1 MRSAYNRQKSLFCQ
15 QAEHEY
21 YTEWRRIEAILEAHP
36 EFIGWVQTD
45 LTEGLK
51 HPGRGARGMTAEQ
64 VLRAAILKQ
73 ANCWTYRELEVQLAD
88 SMMTRSFLKLDFD
101 EHYSDSTL
109 QANIKRIAP
118 TTWEK
123 ISHSLVLYAKDV
135 GLEGGR
141 VIRIDAT
148 AIESNVHEPTDSSL
162 LYDCIQSANAQFE
175 TLRSQHNVKVFSAVK
190 AREAKS
196 LLVAIINAKSSEIRE
211 GLYRKLIKQA
221 KETQDR
227 IEHVLQKLAKHGLQ
241 ALAEYG
247 RLMELSNMLPVIIEQ
262 TRRRV
267 IKKEQVPVDEKIF
280 SIFEPHTDLVVKGD
294 RDRVYGHK
302 TFFTVGASGIVIDTV
317 LVQGN
322 PNDAEYFMD
331 MIARQKEIYDR
342 YPRQVVTDGGFASED
357 NLFDAKDLGIKDVC
371 FTKSLGLEVEEMVK
385 SRWVFEKLRNF
396 RAGIES
402 VISCLKRGF
411 TLNRVTWKGARG
423 FGSYVHSAVV
433 AYNLV
438 RMAKLS
444 GA

>member
-1 MRSAYNRQKSLFCQ
+1 MRIPQNRQKSLFCQ
-15 QAEHEY
+15 QADHEY
-21 YTEWRRIEAILEAHP
+21 YAEWRRVEVILDAHP
-36 EFIGWVQTD
+36 EFLGWVQDD
-45 LTEGLK
+45 LTAGLK
-51 HPGRGARGMTAEQ
+51 HPGKGAKGMTAEQ

-73 ANCWTYRELEVQLAD
+73 SNCWTYRELEVQLVD
-88 SMMTRSFLKLDFD
+88 SMMVRSFLKLDFD
-101 EHYSDSTL
+101 EDYSDSTL

-123 ISHSLVLYAKDV
+123 ISRSLVLYAKDV
-135 GLEGGR
+135 GLEAGR

-148 AIESNVHEPTDSSL
+148 AIESDVHEPTDSSL
-162 LYDCIQSANAQFE
+162 LFDCIRSANAKFE
-175 TLRSQHNVKVFSAVK
+175 ALRAQHQVKVFSAVK
-190 AREAKS
+190 TREAKS
-196 LLVAIINAKSSEIRE
+196 LLVAIINAKSPEIRE
-211 GLYRKLIKQA
+211 SLYRKLIKQA
-221 KETQDR
+221 KETADR
-227 IEHVLQKLAKHGLQ
+227 IESVLQKLKKQGLQ
-241 ALAEYG
+241 GLVEFG
-247 RLMELSNMLPVIIEQ
+247 WLCNLSRMLPLIIEQ
-262 TRRRV
+262 TKRRV
-267 IKKEQVPVDEKIF
+267 VKKEQVPVDEKIF
-280 SIFEPHTDLVVKGD
+280 SIFEPHTDLIVKGD

-302 TFFTVGASGIVIDTV
+302 TFFTAGASGIVLDTV

-322 PNDAEYFMD
+322 PNDSEYFME
-331 MIARQKEIYDR
+331 MIERQHEIYGR

-411 TLNRVTWKGARG
+411 ALDRVTWKGVRG

>member
-1 MRSAYNRQKSLFCQ
+1 
-15 QAEHEY
+15 
-21 YTEWRRIEAILEAHP
+21 
-36 EFIGWVQTD
+36 
-45 LTEGLK
+45 
-51 HPGRGARGMTAEQ
+51 MTAEQ

-73 ANCWTYRELEVQLAD
+73 ANCWTYRELEVQLVD
-88 SMMTRSFLKLDFD
+88 SVMTRSFLQLDFD
-101 EHYSDSTL
+101 EYYSDSTL

-123 ISHSLVLYAKDV
+123 ISHSLVLYAKEI
-135 GLEGGR
+135 GLETGR

-162 LYDCIQSANAQFE
+162 LYDCIQSANAHFE
-175 TLRSQHNVKVFSAVK
+175 TLRSQHQVKAFSAVK
-190 AREAKS
+190 TGAAKS
-196 LLVAIINAKSSEIRE
+196 LLVAIINTKSSEIRE
-211 GLYRKLIKQA
+211 GHYRKLIRQA

-227 IEHVLQKLAKHGLQ
+227 IEHVLQKLAKQGRQGL
-241 ALAEYG
+241 AKYS
-247 RLMELSNMLPVIIEQ
+247 RLMGLSSILPVIIDQ
-262 TRRRV
+262 TWRRV

-280 SIFEPHTDLVVKGD
+280 SIFEPHTDLIVIGD

-302 TFFTVGASGIVIDTV
+302 TFFTVGTSGIVVDTI

-322 PNDAEYFMD
+322 PNDSEYFMD
-331 MIARQKEIYDR
+331 IIERQHEIYGR

-371 FTKSLGLEVEEMVK
+371 FTKALGLEVEEMVK

-411 TLNRVTWKGARG
+411 ALDRVTWKGVRG
-423 FGSYVHSAVV
+423 FGSYVHSTVV

-438 RMAKLS
+438 RMSKLS

>member
-1 MRSAYNRQKSLFCQ
+1 MRSTHNRQKSLFCQ

-21 YTEWRRIEAILEAHP
+21 YAEWRRIEVMLDARP
-36 EFIGWVQTD
+36 EFAQWVQTD

-51 HPGRGARGMTAEQ
+51 HPGKGAKGMTAEQ

-73 ANCWTYRELEVQLAD
+73 ANCWSYRELEVQLAD

-118 TTWEK
+118 MTWEK
-123 ISHSLVLYAKDV
+123 ISRSLVLYAKEV
-135 GLEGGR
+135 GLEAGR

-162 LYDCIQSANAQFE
+162 LYDCIHSANAQFE
-175 TLRSQHNVKVFSAVK
+175 TLRSQREVKAFSAVK
-190 AREAKS
+190 TREAKS
-196 LLVAIINAKSSEIRE
+196 LLVAIINAKSPEIRE

-227 IEHVLQKLAKHGLQ
+227 IENVLQKLAKQGLQ
-241 ALAEYG
+241 GLDEYG
-247 RLMELSNMLPVIIEQ
+247 RLMKLSSMLPVIIEQ

-280 SIFEPHTDLVVKGD
+280 SIFEPHTDLIVKGD

-302 TFFTVGASGIVIDTV
+302 TFFTVGASGIVVDTV

-331 MIARQKEIYDR
+331 VIERQHEIYAR

-411 TLNRVTWKGARG
+411 ALDRVTWKGVRG

-444 GA
+444 VA